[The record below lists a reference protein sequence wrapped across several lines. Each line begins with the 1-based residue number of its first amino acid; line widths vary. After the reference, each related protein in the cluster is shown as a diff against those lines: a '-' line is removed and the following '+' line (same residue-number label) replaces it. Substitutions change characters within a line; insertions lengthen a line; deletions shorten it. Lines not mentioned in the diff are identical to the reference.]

1 MEILAVIGIIV
12 VILVVF
18 TGGGILGWMLR
29 GVEMVFGFLLE
40 GNQNCLGCFIKII
53 LAFFFIFVVVGL
65 LGLL

>member
-29 GVEMVFGFLLE
+29 GIGMVFGFLLE

-53 LAFFFIFVVVGL
+53 LAFFFLFAVMGLYGL
-65 LGLL
+65 L